1 MPPLPQV
8 LIADDDSNQIV
19 LLQVAIQKASLPVG
33 SFRFF
38 SDGSPLKQYLENMPG
53 SSTKPDLLLTDLNM
67 PGMDGFEIINWVRA
81 HPLFANLP
89 IVVMSSSSEP
99 EDQERAMELGCN
111 RFLIKPSNVA
121 DLAKILTELYILF
134 ADDLFKHAPDLA
146 SS

>member
-1 MPPLPQV
+1 MPPPPQV

-19 LLQVAIQKASLPVG
+19 LLQVAIQRASLPVD

-38 SDGSPLKQYLENMPG
+38 SGGSALIRHLENMLP
-53 SSTKPDLLLTDLNM
+53 SAKPDLVLTDLNM
-67 PGMDGFEIINWVRA
+67 PCVDGFEIINWVRA

-111 RFLIKPSNVA
+111 RFLTKPSNVA
-121 DLAKILTELYILF
+121 DLEKILSELYTAF
-134 ADDLFKHAPDLA
+134 ANDLFKPAPDLA

>member
-1 MPPLPQV
+1 
-8 LIADDDSNQIV
+8 
-19 LLQVAIQKASLPVG
+19 
-33 SFRFF
+33 
-38 SDGSPLKQYLENMPG
+38 
-53 SSTKPDLLLTDLNM
+53 M